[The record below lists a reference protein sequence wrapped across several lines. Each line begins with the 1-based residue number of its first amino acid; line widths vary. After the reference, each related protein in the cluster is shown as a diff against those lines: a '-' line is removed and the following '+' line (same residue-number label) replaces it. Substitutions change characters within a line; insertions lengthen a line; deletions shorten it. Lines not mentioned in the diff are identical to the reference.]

1 MLLGLGLG
9 LGLRL
14 GLGLGSELEL
24 GLVVNRRGSSCIAY
38 SPPLCAGEHQARVQH
53 TLNPNCNLNR
63 CVQLNDR
70 LEHGI
75 LSAVV
80 APVGAYK

>member
-1 MLLGLGLG
+1 MTF
-9 LGLRL
+9 
-14 GLGLGSELEL
+14 EMF
-24 GLVVNRRGSSCIAY
+24 VVSAMHAAHVHACHLSS
-38 SPPLCAGEHQARVQH
+38 SRHPP
-53 TLNPNCNLNR
+53 
-63 CVQLNDR
+63 VQLNDR